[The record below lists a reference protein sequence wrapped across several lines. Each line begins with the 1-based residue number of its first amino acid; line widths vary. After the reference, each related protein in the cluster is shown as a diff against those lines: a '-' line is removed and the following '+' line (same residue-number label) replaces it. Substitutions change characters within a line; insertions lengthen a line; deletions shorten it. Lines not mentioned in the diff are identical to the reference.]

1 MKVDKKKGKN
11 MLFLFL
17 DTETTGLNY
26 KEDNSTPR
34 TNKMLQL
41 AYKLY
46 DEKVEKEI
54 SSNNYYVK
62 YSKEELK
69 EIKKSMNSFVK
80 EMHEATGLLDVLET
94 EKTKNISTIDE
105 ELSNLL
111 ENYSEHK
118 IIIAGNNIQFDYEVV
133 RRNLPKTSSKLNYSI
148 LDVSSV
154 RKVFST
160 VGSDFGKK
168 TKDEKLSNHDALV
181 DIDEC
186 IKELKKYQNILRKGL
201 EKNS

>member
-1 MKVDKKKGKN
+1 

-46 DEKVEKEI
+46 DETVNKEI

-62 YSKEELK
+62 YSKEELA

-80 EMHEATGLLDVLET
+80 EMHEATGLLDIL
-94 EKTKNISTIDE
+94 KTDKTTKISKIDE

-118 IIIAGNNIQFDYEVV
+118 IVMTGNNIQFDYEVV

-160 VGSDFGKK
+160 IGSDFGTQTKK
-168 TKDEKLSNHDALV
+168 EKLSNHDALV

-186 IKELKKYQNILRKGL
+186 IKELKKYQNILRKAL
-201 EKNS
+201 EKNSKK

>member
-1 MKVDKKKGKN
+1 

-41 AYKLY
+41 AYKLC

-80 EMHEATGLLDVLET
+80 EIHEATGLLDVLET

>member
-1 MKVDKKKGKN
+1 

-46 DEKVEKEI
+46 NEKVEKEI

>member
-1 MKVDKKKGKN
+1 

-80 EMHEATGLLDVLET
+80 EMHEATGLLDILET

-168 TKDEKLSNHDALV
+168 IKDEKLSNHDALV

>member
-1 MKVDKKKGKN
+1 

>member
-1 MKVDKKKGKN
+1 

-80 EMHEATGLLDVLET
+80 EMHEATELLDILET

>member
-1 MKVDKKKGKN
+1 

-46 DEKVEKEI
+46 DEKVDQEI

-62 YSKEELK
+62 YSKEELE

-80 EMHEATGLLDVLET
+80 EMHEATGLLDILKSE

-111 ENYSEHK
+111 ESYSEHK
-118 IIIAGNNIQFDYEVV
+118 IVIVGNNIQFDYEVV
-133 RRNLPKTSSKLNYSI
+133 RRHLPKTASKLNYSI
-148 LDVSSV
+148 LDVSSI
-154 RKVFST
+154 RKAFLT
-160 VGSDFGKK
+160 VGSDFGEK
-168 TKDEKLSNHDALV
+168 TKNEKLSNHDALV

-186 IKELKKYQNILRKGL
+186 VKELKKYQTILQNGL
-201 EKNS
+201 EKTLKK

>member
-1 MKVDKKKGKN
+1 

-41 AYKLY
+41 AYKLC

-80 EMHEATGLLDVLET
+80 EIHEATGLLDVLET

-154 RKVFST
+154 RKVFLT

>member
-1 MKVDKKKGKN
+1 

-69 EIKKSMNSFVK
+69 EIKKSMNIFVK
-80 EMHEATGLLDVLET
+80 EMHEATELLDILET

>member
-1 MKVDKKKGKN
+1 

-17 DTETTGLNY
+17 DTENTGLNY

-133 RRNLPKTSSKLNYSI
+133 RRNLPKTSSKLNYFI

-201 EKNS
+201 EKNSKK

>member
-1 MKVDKKKGKN
+1 

-160 VGSDFGKK
+160 VVSDFGKK

-201 EKNS
+201 EKNSKK

>member
-1 MKVDKKKGKN
+1 

-17 DTETTGLNY
+17 DTETTGLNF

-46 DEKVEKEI
+46 DEKIDKEI

-62 YSKEELK
+62 YNKEELE

-80 EMHEATGLLDVLET
+80 EMHEATGLLDIL
-94 EKTKNISTIDE
+94 KTDKTTNISKIDE

-118 IIIAGNNIQFDYEVV
+118 IVIAGNNIQFDYEVV

-148 LDVSSV
+148 LDVSSI
-154 RKVFST
+154 RKAFLT
-160 VGSDFGKK
+160 INSDFGRQ
-168 TKDEKLSNHDALV
+168 TKNEKLSNHDALI

-186 IKELKKYQNILRKGL
+186 VKELKKYQTILQNGL
-201 EKNS
+201 EKTLKK

>member
-1 MKVDKKKGKN
+1 

-17 DTETTGLNY
+17 DTETTELNY

-41 AYKLY
+41 AYKLC

-80 EMHEATGLLDVLET
+80 EIHEATGLLDVLET

>member
-1 MKVDKKKGKN
+1 

-186 IKELKKYQNILRKGL
+186 IKELKKYQNILRKD
-201 EKNS
+201 

>member
-1 MKVDKKKGKN
+1 

-41 AYKLY
+41 AYKLC

>member
-1 MKVDKKKGKN
+1 

-201 EKNS
+201 EKNSKK

>member
-1 MKVDKKKGKN
+1 MV
-11 MLFLFL
+11 FLFL

-41 AYKLY
+41 AYKLC

-168 TKDEKLSNHDALV
+168 TKDEKLSNQDALV

>member
-1 MKVDKKKGKN
+1 

-80 EMHEATGLLDVLET
+80 EMHEATGLLDILET
-94 EKTKNISTIDE
+94 DKTKNISTIDE